1 MSIPLNSDANVA
13 ALAGGAAARGAL
25 ALKVALPAVSSVPA
39 VPSVPSVAQKPVTKA
54 EPLYDP
60 DQLRKNMHEAVENLN
75 RQVER
80 NGRGLNFSF
89 DDRLHRPVITVRNTA
104 TGEIVRQIPNEVI
117 VRVAHSIEDLK
128 GLLLD
133 QTS

>member
-13 ALAGGAAARGAL
+13 ALAGGAAARGAP
-25 ALKVALPAVSSVPA
+25 ALKVAVPA
-39 VPSVPSVAQKPVTKA
+39 VPAVAQKPVTKA

-60 DQLRKNMHEAVENLN
+60 DQLRKNLHEAVENLN

-89 DDRLHRPVITVRNTA
+89 DDRLHQPIITVRNTD

>member
-13 ALAGGAAARGAL
+13 ALAGGAGARGAP
-25 ALKVALPAVSSVPA
+25 ALKVAVPA
-39 VPSVPSVAQKPVTKA
+39 VPTVAQKPVTQA

-60 DQLRKNMHEAVENLN
+60 DQLRKNLHEAVENLN

>member
-1 MSIPLNSDANVA
+1 MSTSINSDSNVA
-13 ALAGGAAARGAL
+13 APAGGSAASGASL
-25 ALKVALPAVSSVPA
+25 RKLDVPA
-39 VPSVPSVAQKPVTKA
+39 VVPAVAQKPVTKA
-54 EPLYDP
+54 EPLFDP
-60 DQLRKNMHEAVENLN
+60 DQLRKNLKEAVENLN
-75 RQVER
+75 MQVER

-89 DDRLHRPVITVRNTA
+89 DERLHQPIITVRNTA

-133 QTS
+133 HTL

>member
-1 MSIPLNSDANVA
+1 MSISLNSDANVA
-13 ALAGGAAARGAL
+13 ALAGGAAARGAP
-25 ALKVALPAVSSVPA
+25 ALKVDVPA
-39 VPSVPSVAQKPVTKA
+39 VPAVAQKPVTKA

-60 DQLRKNMHEAVENLN
+60 DQLRKNLHEAVENLN

-89 DDRLHRPVITVRNTA
+89 DERLDRPVITVRNTA
-104 TGEIVRQIPNEVI
+104 TGDIVRQIPNEVI

-133 QTS
+133 HTL

>member
-1 MSIPLNSDANVA
+1 MVFIDRLYINP
-13 ALAGGAAARGAL
+13 
-25 ALKVALPAVSSVPA
+25 ALKVDVPA
-39 VPSVPSVAQKPVTKA
+39 VPAVAQKPVTKA

-60 DQLRKNMHEAVENLN
+60 DQLRKNLHEAVENLN
-75 RQVER
+75 KQVER

-89 DDRLHRPVITVRNTA
+89 DERLHRPVITVRNTA

-133 QTS
+133 QTL

>member
-13 ALAGGAAARGAL
+13 ALAGGAATRGAP
-25 ALKVALPAVSSVPA
+25 ALKVAVPA
-39 VPSVPSVAQKPVTKA
+39 VPAVPAVAQKPVTKA

-133 QTS
+133 QTL

>member
-13 ALAGGAAARGAL
+13 ALAGGAGARGAP
-25 ALKVALPAVSSVPA
+25 ALKVAVPA
-39 VPSVPSVAQKPVTKA
+39 VPAVPAVAQKPVTQA
-54 EPLYDP
+54 ESLYDP
-60 DQLRKNMHEAVENLN
+60 DQLRKNLHEAVENLN

-89 DDRLHRPVITVRNTA
+89 DDRLHQPIITVRNTD

-117 VRVAHSIEDLK
+117 VRVAHNIEDLK
-128 GLLLD
+128 GP
-133 QTS
+133 

>member
-13 ALAGGAAARGAL
+13 ALAGGAAARGAP
-25 ALKVALPAVSSVPA
+25 ALKVA
-39 VPSVPSVAQKPVTKA
+39 VPSVPSVAEKSVTKA

-60 DQLRKNMHEAVENLN
+60 DQLRKNLHEAVENLN
-75 RQVER
+75 KQVER

-89 DDRLHRPVITVRNTA
+89 DDRLQQPIITVRNTD

-133 QTS
+133 HTS

>member
-1 MSIPLNSDANVA
+1 MSISLNSDANVA
-13 ALAGGAAARGAL
+13 ALAGDAAARGAP
-25 ALKVALPAVSSVPA
+25 ALKVDVPA
-39 VPSVPSVAQKPVTKA
+39 VPAVPAVAQKPVTKA

-60 DQLRKNMHEAVENLN
+60 DQLRKNLHEAVENLN
-75 RQVER
+75 KQVER

-89 DDRLHRPVITVRNTA
+89 DERLHRPVITVRNTA

-133 QTS
+133 HTL

>member
-1 MSIPLNSDANVA
+1 MSIPLNSDVNVA
-13 ALAGGAAARGAL
+13 ALAGGAAARGAP
-25 ALKVALPAVSSVPA
+25 ALKVA
-39 VPSVPSVAQKPVTKA
+39 VPSVPSVAEKSVTKA

-60 DQLRKNMHEAVENLN
+60 DQLRKNLHEAVENLN

-89 DDRLHRPVITVRNTA
+89 DDRLHQPIITVRNTD

>member
-13 ALAGGAAARGAL
+13 ALAGGAATRGAP
-25 ALKVALPAVSSVPA
+25 ALKVAVPA
-39 VPSVPSVAQKPVTKA
+39 VPAVPAVAQKPVTKA

-60 DQLRKNMHEAVENLN
+60 DQLRKNLHEAVENLN

-89 DDRLHRPVITVRNTA
+89 DDRLHQPIITVRNTD